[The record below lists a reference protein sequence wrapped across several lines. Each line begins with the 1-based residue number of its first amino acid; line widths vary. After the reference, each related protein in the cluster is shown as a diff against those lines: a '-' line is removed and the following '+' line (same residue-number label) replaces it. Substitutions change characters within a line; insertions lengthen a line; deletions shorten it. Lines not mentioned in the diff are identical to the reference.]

1 MRNGPTIISR
11 SPIGAM
17 ISAPPSSTVITI
29 ERDTTPQQKPPIR
42 RIEGG
47 VPVIRTR
54 VERPHLPSNNSPG
67 SSKQHHQQQQQQQQ
81 QQFLHRQI
89 EKATHSIQS
98 IIVDPDVNNS
108 NNNSNA
114 HHSTVNYVDQLK
126 ATRLTKERDSV
137 LSLSDHASGGN
148 VSPNRS
154 SGFTS
159 PAMLLSTTSDREPTP
174 QQPEAR
180 IQPTPQ
186 QPEARI
192 RSSSPLPASVSRR
205 LKTKTYEKFVKP
217 CKPGMYQ
224 FFMEQHI
231 DSVIRQSEDRNHRA
245 LQLLNEMAAAQF
257 PETMQE
263 QFLKVLRQ
271 KESKYIRLK
280 RQKMDK
286 NMFDIIKYVGVG
298 AFGKVALVRKKDTQQ
313 TYAMKILSKEDVIQ
327 KKQSSH
333 VKAERDIL
341 SEANSP
347 WVVKLFFS
355 FQDSR
360 NLYFI
365 MEFVPGGDMMQL
377 LIVKGVFEEKLARFY
392 IAELTCAVEYVHEL
406 GFIHRD
412 IKPDNILIDRNGHI
426 KLTDFGLCTGLRWTH
441 DKRRYV
447 IYEKDNPNVISH
459 IREDSFSLPPEIKQE
474 TKMKLLE
481 HRHHRK
487 RNAAH
492 SIVGTANYMAP
503 EVARQTGHTQNC
515 DWWSVGVILYEMTFG
530 RPPFMSQTENPHE
543 TQYKIMHWDRFL
555 DLTSMGH
562 LPSPLSETCVDMIA
576 RLCCEEKDRIG
587 TEFIPQV
594 KHAEDTSNFDVG
606 DLNCQDLLKD
616 ATLKSGHNF
625 NPAFYD
631 FTFRHF
637 FDYEGGGQP
646 TGRQTQQR
654 PSLAP
659 LIEASSKQSKASTST
674 TTMAQSSMPPQIN
687 GNHYNNEMPRQ
698 NDGKQPLSKQATTPV
713 KSLASVAQQHQQ
725 QQAYEQQ
732 SAVPLRRE
740 PPLPQKPFT
749 RILPST
755 NGKPFDRNA
764 PVFVRRQQR
773 VHLNGQLRRDLFPQS
788 SNNNNQIHEHEN
800 GESKL

>member
-1 MRNGPTIISR
+1 MRTGGGGGGGTTTIISR

-54 VERPHLPSNNSPG
+54 VERPYLPSQQIISVVDNTPT
-67 SSKQHHQQQQQQQQ
+67 SSSSFKQQQHQQ
-81 QQFLHRQI
+81 LHRQI
-89 EKATHSIQS
+89 EKASHSIQS
-98 IIVDPDVNNS
+98 IIVDPDNSSS
-108 NNNSNA
+108 NNNSNNSSAAA

-126 ATRLTKERDSV
+126 ATSRLTKERDSV

-159 PAMLLSTTSDREPTP
+159 PAAGMLSSSDREPTP
-174 QQPEAR
+174 QPDVPK
-180 IQPTPQ
+180 IT
-186 QPEARI
+186 
-192 RSSSPLPASVSRR
+192 RSSSPLPPSICRK

-231 DSVIRQSEDRNHRA
+231 DSIIRQYKERNDRA

-313 TYAMKILSKEDVIQ
+313 TYAMKILSKELIIQ

-347 WVVKLFFS
+347 WIVKLFFS

-360 NLYFI
+360 NVYFI

-377 LIVKGVFEEKLARFY
+377 LIVKGIFEEKLARFF
-392 IAELTCAVEYVHEL
+392 IAELTCAIEHVHFL

-447 IYEKDNPNVISH
+447 IYEEENPNVISH
-459 IREDSFSLPPEIKQE
+459 LREDSFSLPPE
-474 TKMKLLE
+474 TKEQTKIKLLE
-481 HRHHRK
+481 YRQHRK
-487 RNAAH
+487 RDAAH
-492 SIVGTANYMAP
+492 SLVGTANYMAP
-503 EVARQTGHTQNC
+503 EVIRKTGHTQNC
-515 DWWSVGVILYEMTFG
+515 DWWSIGVILYEMTFG
-530 RPPFMSQTENPHE
+530 RPPFMSQTENQAE
-543 TQYKIMHWDRFL
+543 TQFKV
-555 DLTSMGH
+555 S
-562 LPSPLSETCVDMIA
+562 
-576 RLCCEEKDRIG
+576 
-587 TEFIPQV
+587 FI
-594 KHAEDTSNFDVG
+594 
-606 DLNCQDLLKD
+606 
-616 ATLKSGHNF
+616 
-625 NPAFYD
+625 
-631 FTFRHF
+631 HF
-637 FDYEGGGQP
+637 CDW
-646 TGRQTQQR
+646 
-654 PSLAP
+654 
-659 LIEASSKQSKASTST
+659 
-674 TTMAQSSMPPQIN
+674 
-687 GNHYNNEMPRQ
+687 
-698 NDGKQPLSKQATTPV
+698 
-713 KSLASVAQQHQQ
+713 
-725 QQAYEQQ
+725 
-732 SAVPLRRE
+732 
-740 PPLPQKPFT
+740 
-749 RILPST
+749 
-755 NGKPFDRNA
+755 
-764 PVFVRRQQR
+764 
-773 VHLNGQLRRDLFPQS
+773 
-788 SNNNNQIHEHEN
+788 
-800 GESKL
+800 